1 MMHVVPCVDVREQLA
16 AFLDG
21 ELPLDDQVSV
31 QSHLQECVACRLE
44 ANDLREI
51 GAALRTASV
60 SMASSFPGE
69 RGGLTNAILERVRVE
84 RQLSFGT
91 QVKLLFEDMH
101 LVWAGLGATLAT
113 VICVCAS
120 AGVLHA
126 ASRERPDSLAGI
138 IDYLANPGSNANPV
152 RLGDFMDVPR
162 AESDT
167 AMPVTSED
175 AEVALAAVVTREG
188 RIQNLEVLVQ
198 EQARKYQVRPEV
210 VLAMLQAAGRARFE
224 PAKSGGEPVAVSM
237 VWLLSTTT
245 VKGVPDY
252 DRYLLRPPRWEKA
265 TLLGPAVPPKPRP
278 VVAPAPKTP
287 TGDCGGVAAG

>member
-1 MMHVVPCVDVREQLA
+1 MMHVVPCAEVREQLA

-31 QSHLQECVACRLE
+31 QSHIQECVACRLE

-51 GAALRTASV
+51 GVALRTASV
-60 SMASSFPGE
+60 SMASSLPAE
-69 RGGLTNAILERVRVE
+69 RGALTNAILERVRVE

-91 QVKLLFEDMH
+91 QMKLLFEDMH

-113 VICVCAS
+113 VICVFAS

-167 AMPVTSED
+167 ALPATAED

-252 DRYLLRPPRWEKA
+252 DRYLLRPPRWENA
-265 TLLGPAVPPKPRP
+265 TLLGPAVPRKPRP

-287 TGDCGGVAAG
+287 TGDCDLAAG